1 MGESS
6 LSASFRIICTAQ
18 KVGCQ
23 GRWYLDGPQRP
34 CITAY
39 RRSNAGNRLKAPN
52 IFLGSVFDDSK
63 IGSNALHDAHLG
75 YALSVLELGTVFFI
89 CYAYTLPLLA
99 FTYILQPLRKS
110 RIS

>member
-1 MGESS
+1 MGENS

-18 KVGCQ
+18 KAGCQ

-39 RRSNAGNRLKAPN
+39 PRRNAGNHLKAPN
-52 IFLGSVFDDSK
+52 IFLGTVFNDSR
-63 IGSNALHDAHLG
+63 IGSNALNDAHLG
-75 YALSVLELGTVFFI
+75 YAVSVLELGTVFFI
-89 CYAYTLPLLA
+89 CYAYTLPRFA
-99 FTYILQPLRKS
+99 FTYIPQPMRKS